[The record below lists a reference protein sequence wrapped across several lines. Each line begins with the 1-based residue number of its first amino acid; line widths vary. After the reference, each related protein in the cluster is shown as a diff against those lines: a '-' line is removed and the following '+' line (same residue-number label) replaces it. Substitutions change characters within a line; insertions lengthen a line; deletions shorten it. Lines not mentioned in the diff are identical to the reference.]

1 MTKKILLIV
10 TIIFFAAM
18 LFLTLFAEKIHEN
31 SLPKVTAARPERQLF
46 PYEFTDEKG
55 ETRTGSTEKIAVP
68 KTMLDSGVYV
78 LYSAEKNGTKRN
90 FVRLAEIQT
99 GEEKGEY
106 VEVVSGIGFADR
118 IAAESTGKLYD
129 GCEVNIVDKIKSSAP

>member
-10 TIIFFAAM
+10 TIIFLAAM

-46 PYEFTDEKG
+46 PYEFTDENG
-55 ETRTGSTEKIAVP
+55 ETHTGSTEKIAVP
-68 KTMLDSGVYV
+68 KTMLEGGVYV

-90 FVRLAEIQT
+90 FVRLASIQT
-99 GEEKGEY
+99 GEENGEY
-106 VEVVSGIGFADR
+106 IEAVSGIGFSDR
-118 IAAESTGKLYD
+118 IVSENTGELYD
-129 GCEVNIVDKIKSSAP
+129 GCEVNII

>member
-10 TIIFFAAM
+10 TILFFAGM

-55 ETRTGSTEKIAVP
+55 ETHTGSTEKIAVP
-68 KTMLDSGVYV
+68 KAMLDSGVYV

-90 FVRLAEIQT
+90 FVRLAAIQT
-99 GEEKGEY
+99 GEENGEY
-106 VEVVSGIGFADR
+106 IEVVSGIGFSDR
-118 IAAESTGKLYD
+118 IAAENTGELYD
-129 GCEVNIVDKIKSSAP
+129 GCEVNIVDKLK